1 MISMGCKPKN
11 LEKTLEKE
19 PDVIFPQNEIQILF
33 LKNEEEMYVEACEA
47 NSLPCS
53 EILEHLNNGESIFIS
68 RKIVSQETHKIRTPF
83 DKAKDILYF
92 DRI

>member
-1 MISMGCKPKN
+1 
-11 LEKTLEKE
+11 
-19 PDVIFPQNEIQILF
+19 
-33 LKNEEEMYVEACEA
+33 MYVEACEA

-68 RKIVSQETHKIRTPF
+68 RKIANQETYKIRTTY
-83 DKAKDILYF
+83 DKAKDNLYF